1 MGLDVDRFL
10 TQLDA
15 CFAEVAASELEFPEI
30 DIKPELIPEIWL
42 DPPAELPPIE
52 VER

>member
-1 MGLDVDRFL
+1 VD
-10 TQLDA
+10 
-15 CFAEVAASELEFPEI
+15 ASDLEFPAIE
-30 DIKPELIPEIWL
+30 IKPQLIPEIWL

>member
-1 MGLDVDRFL
+1 MGLDVEQFL
-10 TQLDA
+10 IQFDA
-15 CFAEVAASELEFPEI
+15 CFAEVEASRIEFPEI
-30 DIKPELIPEIWL
+30 EINPELIPEIWL